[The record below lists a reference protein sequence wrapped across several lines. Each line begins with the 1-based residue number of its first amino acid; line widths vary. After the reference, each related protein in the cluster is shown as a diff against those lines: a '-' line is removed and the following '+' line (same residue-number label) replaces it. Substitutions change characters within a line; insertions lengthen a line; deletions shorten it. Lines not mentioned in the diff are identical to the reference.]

1 MAALSATTL
10 AAFFALVWWERRHHD
25 PVIPIHF
32 LQVPAIAR
40 ADAVVL
46 CFGACLFA
54 LIVYLPLY
62 LQLGRGLGIGASG
75 VLLLPITLAQVTSAA
90 ITGRLVTRTGHV
102 TIFPKIGLSVV
113 CLVFVALSMSVDRAS
128 TAVILGLTGLAGI
141 GLGMVMPPT
150 QVAVQTA
157 AGRGALGVATGSISL
172 CRAVGGATGVAV
184 AGAVL
189 FAVIDRAGG
198 AATALLHQAM
208 EGGSAF
214 IATLSEVQRASLAGH
229 VNGAYRIAFAVLAGF
244 AAVGALIAATVPP
257 FQWHEGEIDSAEP

>member
-1 MAALSATTL
+1 M
-10 AAFFALVWWERRHHD
+10 
-25 PVIPIHF
+25 
-32 LQVPAIAR
+32 PAIAR

-113 CLVFVALSMSVDRAS
+113 CLVFVALSLSVDRAS
-128 TAVILGLTGLAGI
+128 TLVILGLTVLAGI

-184 AGAVL
+184 VGAVL
-189 FAVIDRAGG
+189 FALIDRAGG

-214 IATLSEVQRASLAGH
+214 IATLSEVAAREPRRLRQRRVSRRVCGARGICGRRRADRRHGTAIPMARRRDRVGRALMRDYFLRAVRRAGR
-229 VNGAYRIAFAVLAGF
+229 GVLRDAK
-244 AAVGALIAATVPP
+244 P
-257 FQWHEGEIDSAEP
+257 SA